1 MGGLSFTNGA
11 RGDQLVYQPDCI
23 SLVELWHNN
32 GPFDLIK
39 LDIEG
44 MERAVLDDARQLLE
58 VEQQVAIW
66 AECNDSPHS
75 LDLAELML
83 SFGGRSLYY
92 ASWPADN
99 LGSLG
104 DSGEPIFPYAREAAL
119 LAANRAVAPND
130 ELIAA
135 GCDMVQISSRESLRR
150 AMWLTPR
157 WAPRKWWTDKTT
169 ALVAQAVHDLSGESY
184 ETYLSGTA
192 GAGGSAVL
200 TREQLEA
207 RLEAAEA
214 LSKER
219 LAAFADL
226 QQELVD
232 LQASLSDLER
242 VAAERLAEA
251 EINRQRAKRAER
263 SLANIRL
270 QAPRNQQ

>member
-1 MGGLSFTNGA
+1 
-11 RGDQLVYQPDCI
+11 
-23 SLVELWHNN
+23 
-32 GPFDLIK
+32 
-39 LDIEG
+39 
-44 MERAVLDDARQLLE
+44 
-58 VEQQVAIW
+58 
-66 AECNDSPHS
+66 
-75 LDLAELML
+75 
-83 SFGGRSLYY
+83 
-92 ASWPADN
+92 
-99 LGSLG
+99 
-104 DSGEPIFPYAREAAL
+104 
-119 LAANRAVAPND
+119 
-130 ELIAA
+130 
-135 GCDMVQISSRESLRR
+135 
-150 AMWLTPR
+150 
-157 WAPRKWWTDKTT
+157 
-169 ALVAQAVHDLSGESY
+169 VHDLSGESY